1 MPKAFTTY
9 RMYPRGFYGAD
20 TGPVVEHTKTVENF
34 TSGPDLSL
42 LIPSRTGQPS
52 PSKRVSDLYQA
63 YIDHP
68 NLYDKFAF
76 REDVLQA
83 AFEIFGTDE
92 FDSWFRRQFTSPAIS
107 DLHSKYLDE
116 TLHYIET
123 GERTTKNLMWARLL
137 DGTAV
142 SNKPERISD
151 EAKAFFFHRDGSRK
165 HDNASLEGVLRQWL
179 SHPNGLDDLI
189 STLMVLFGRY

>member
-1 MPKAFTTY
+1 MAKNIATY

-20 TGPVVEHTKTVENF
+20 TGPVVEHTRTVENF
-34 TSGPDLSL
+34 TSGPDLTL
-42 LIPSRTGQPS
+42 LIPPRTGQPN

-68 NLYDKFAF
+68 NLYDKFDF
-76 REDVLQA
+76 REDVIQA
-83 AFEIFGTDE
+83 AYEIFGTDE

-123 GERTTKNLMWARLL
+123 GERVTKNLMWARLL
-137 DGTAV
+137 DGSAV
-142 SNKPERISD
+142 TNKPERISED
-151 EAKAFFFHRDGSRK
+151 AKAFFFYPSGTRRNHNSD
-165 HDNASLEGVLRQWL
+165 LEGVLQQWL
-179 SHPNGLDDLI
+179 SYPNGLDDLI
-189 STLMVLFGRY
+189 STMMVLFGRY